1 MGEPPGGPDQPD
13 TPDGI
18 DKLLRE
24 IDAEL
29 HQPAKFKEPS
39 AAERARKPR
48 LRDRRKAE
56 RLRKPVPGPSS
67 APGPDHWR
75 SGPAQPQRASSARGR
90 ASSARGRAWW
100 ARGRAWSLLIAVV
113 VIGGLA
119 AAGIELPKLALHKT
133 PAAADSTPA
142 KNGATPTSQPTT
154 AGASS
159 LPSPT
164 LAAPFLGT
172 PAQSYADGAA
182 GILIPPA
189 HSVGS
194 YSAAQVE
201 AAYRKTRRLLIA
213 ANLNAATLKGGTPN
227 AFARLLV
234 SKQRTQF
241 QAGLDKTGTG
251 SRGAP
256 LSTRAWVMAFAP
268 GTELVG
274 SVIKVYGSMQAAT
287 GKDDGDTVLNIQT
300 NYLFV
305 YAVMEPGV
313 PSSLVRIVAHAE
325 GPVMFATWDDPGGPL
340 EPWWDVGTGKA
351 GAQCGSTDG
360 YVHPQY
366 PAASPG
372 KVKPTGAPVN
382 PYDQKA
388 ALPKGCRNTTG
399 T

>member
-1 MGEPPGGPDQPD
+1 MAGATGKPPGGPGQPD
-13 TPDGI
+13 DI
-18 DKLLRE
+18 DKRLGE
-24 IDAEL
+24 IEAEL
-29 HQPAKFKEPS
+29 HRPATFKEPS

-48 LRDRRKAE
+48 LRDRRKAKK
-56 RLRKPVPGPSS
+56 LRKPVPERSPV
-67 APGPDHWR
+67 PTPDHWR
-75 SGPAQPQRASSARGR
+75 SGPAQPEQLSSGHRK
-90 ASSARGRAWW
+90 
-100 ARGRAWSLLIAVV
+100 AWSLLIG
-113 VIGGLA
+113 VIVIAGLA
-119 AAGIELPKLALHKT
+119 AAGIELPKLALHKAPHAAPRARAT
-133 PAAADSTPA
+133 ATSRPATAAGGSFM
-142 KNGATPTSQPTT
+142 
-154 AGASS
+154 
-159 LPSPT
+159 PSPT
-164 LAAPFLGT
+164 VAAPFLGT

-194 YSAAQVE
+194 YSTAQVE

-213 ANLNAATLKGGTPN
+213 ANLNPVTLKGGTPN

-234 SKQRTQF
+234 PKQRTQF
-241 QAGLDKTGTG
+241 RAALDKTGIDP
-251 SRGAP
+251 RGAP

-274 SVIKVYGSMQAAT
+274 SVIKVYGSMQAAA
-287 GKDDGDTVLNIQT
+287 GKDDGDTVLNVQT

-313 PSSLVRIVAHAE
+313 PSSLMRIVAHDE
-325 GPVMFATWDDPGGPL
+325 GPVTFATWDDPGGPL

-351 GAQCGSTDG
+351 GAQCGTTDG

-366 PAASPG
+366 PQASPG

-388 ALPKGCRNTTG
+388 PLPKGCRSTTG